1 MTRAANIFF
10 GVFTTGAVIAAAITQ
25 PNSADPREEAIK
37 NYRQWPLITP
47 EAVYMEP
54 WVASLCMP
62 VPRLQK
68 SNPHVP
74 TYFKVYVNGVGKA
87 AMRSKDGQRFPVG
100 SIIVKEK
107 FEHVMTLQEQWAS
120 NKPNAGKPKSFGKPN
135 LLTVMVKR
143 SKGFDPQN
151 GDWEYYT
158 AAGNGK
164 PNPSDLSMKH
174 CQSCHRSEE
183 AKDYTFRIY
192 GPPRRTETL
201 LLQHP

>member
-1 MTRAANIFF
+1 MTRSANIFF
-10 GVFTTGAVIAAAITQ
+10 GLFTLGTVVAVAITQ
-25 PNSADPREEAIK
+25 PSGVDPREDAIK
-37 NYRQWPLITP
+37 NYRQWTLVTS

-54 WVASLCMP
+54 RISMLCMP
-62 VPRLQK
+62 APPIHK
-68 SNPHVP
+68 SNPHDP

-87 AMRSKDGQRFPVG
+87 AMSSKDGQKFPVG

-107 FEHVMTLQEQWAS
+107 FKPAMTLQEQWNS
-120 NKPNAGKPKSFGKPN
+120 NKPNAGKPQSFDSPN

-143 SKGFDPQN
+143 SKGFDSQN

-164 PNPSDLSMKH
+164 PYPGDLSVKH

-183 AKDYTFRIY
+183 AKDYTFRTY
-192 GPPRRTETL
+192 GPPRRTESL